1 MRIFRKTAMIFLT
14 LALALGLSLP
24 AQAQLSIGLKLY
36 GGYGYLLGGEGNDGV
51 KGFLDA
57 WTAMFVDAGASASG
71 SYKPF
76 HLGLDAG
83 GDLIIY
89 FTPAIGIGIG
99 GGYLQA
105 ASDSKIDLTYP
116 GGSADIVTNP
126 KVSAIPVRAS
136 LYLSLP
142 MGSSANLVLHGGVG
156 YYLAKFES
164 ALRIEEGTDF
174 LEFANKADGKGIGF
188 HAGLGFEFNFG
199 SNLGFVLEATARYAK
214 IGGFEGT
221 ADISSGAGPLASE
234 SGKLYYYKQLTM
246 GLGTFPIVGVYST
259 APSGDVTDVHEAKI
273 DFSGV
278 AARAGLIF
286 RF

>member
-1 MRIFRKTAMIFLT
+1 MHIPRKTGIFFLAVILVFGLT
-14 LALALGLSLP
+14 WP

-51 KGFLDA
+51 KGYLDS
-57 WTAMFVDAGASASG
+57 WTALFVDAGASATG

-76 HLGLDAG
+76 HLGLEGG

-89 FTPAIGIGIG
+89 LAPTIGIGIG

-126 KVSAIPVRAS
+126 KVSAIPIRAS
-136 LYLSLP
+136 LYISLP
-142 MGSSANLVLHGGVG
+142 MGASANLVLHGGAG

-174 LEFANKADGKGIGF
+174 LELANKADGKGIGF

-199 SNLGFVLEATARYAK
+199 SSLGLILEAAARYAK

-221 ADISSGAGPLASE
+221 VDISSGAGLLASA

-246 GLGTFPIVGVYST
+246 GLGTFPVVGVSST